1 MTMIN
6 RTIAGKELLWFNN
19 TLVAIQVSSADGEE
33 GICVIEHRLP
43 YGDSPPLHMH
53 RNEDEVFHILEGQMR
68 FQINGHERVVGA
80 GETVIAPKGLPH
92 TYRVESPQGAHTLTV
107 TRGSDFETMV
117 RLASRP
123 AERPDLPQPGAPT
136 PEMMA
141 TLMRLC
147 AENGIDIVGPP
158 MEG

>member
-19 TLVAIQVSSADGEE
+19 TLVAIQVSSADGED

-43 YGDSPPLHMH
+43 HGDSPPLHVH
-53 RNEDEVFHILEGQMR
+53 RNEDEVFHILEGRMR
-68 FQINGHERVVGA
+68 FQINGHERIVGA

-92 TYRVESPQGAHTLTV
+92 TFKVESPEGARTLTV

-117 RLASRP
+117 RLASRAAKGP
-123 AERPDLPQPGAPT
+123 ELPPLAQPT
-136 PEMMA
+136 PEMVEGL
-141 TLMRLC
+141 TRLC

-158 MEG
+158 MG